1 MKGEFPMRIAIAGG
15 TGFVGSALVKRLLD
29 KKNELFILTRNTAN
43 KNSSKN
49 LNYVQWL
56 NDDDLPEDAL
66 ESIDVFINLA
76 GESINSGR
84 WTDERKKRILN
95 SRITATREVLRIIS
109 RLEEKPYTLI
119 NASAVGYYGT
129 SLNETF
135 TESSRKSGTDFLA
148 ETVRRW
154 EEEASQAEEF
164 EVRTVFCRF
173 GIILEKN
180 DGALPRMALPYKLFA
195 GGPVGTGDQ
204 WVSWIHLDDAVNGIL
219 HCIEHEQL
227 EGPVNFT
234 SPNPLTMKE
243 FGKTLG
249 DVLNRPHW
257 LPAPGFALKIAL
269 GEMSTLVLEGQKVLP
284 EKLQASGYD
293 FLYPDLRSALRNI
306 YE

>member
-1 MKGEFPMRIAIAGG
+1 MRIAIAGG
-15 TGFVGSALVKRLLD
+15 TGFVGSALVKKLLD
-29 KKNELFILTRNTAN
+29 KKHELFILTRNTAD
-43 KNSSKN
+43 KHSSKN
-49 LNYVQWL
+49 LQYVQWL
-56 NDDDLPEDAL
+56 NDDDSPEDAL

-84 WTDERKKRILN
+84 WTDERKQRILN

-129 SLNETF
+129 SRNETF
-135 TESSRKSGTDFLA
+135 TEANRKSGTDFLA

-154 EEEASQAEEF
+154 EDEASKAEEF

-180 DGALPRMALPYKLFA
+180 DGALPRMSLPYKLFA
-195 GGPVGTGDQ
+195 GGPVGTGEQ
-204 WVSWIHLDDAVNGIL
+204 WVSWIHLDDVVNGIL
-219 HCIEHEQL
+219 YCLEHEKLQ
-227 EGPVNFT
+227 GPVNFT

-243 FGKTLG
+243 FGKILG
-249 DVLNRPHW
+249 EVLNRPHW

-284 EKLQASGYD
+284 EKLQALGYD

-306 YE
+306 YQ

>member
-1 MKGEFPMRIAIAGG
+1 MRIAIAGG
-15 TGFVGSALVKRLLD
+15 TGFVGSVLVKKLLD
-29 KKNELFILTRNTAN
+29 KNHELFILTRNTAD
-43 KNSSKN
+43 KHSSKN
-49 LNYVQWL
+49 LQYVQWL
-56 NDDDLPEDAL
+56 NDDDSPEDAL

-95 SRITATREVLRIIS
+95 SRITATREVLRIVS

-135 TESSRKSGTDFLA
+135 TEANSKSGTDFLA
-148 ETVRRW
+148 ETVTRW
-154 EEEASQAEEF
+154 EEEASKAEEF

-173 GIILEKN
+173 GIILEKD

-204 WVSWIHLDDAVNGIL
+204 WVSWIHLDDVVNGIL
-219 HCIEHEQL
+219 YCIEHEQL
-227 EGPVNFT
+227 QGPVNFT

-243 FGKTLG
+243 FGKILG
-249 DVLNRPHW
+249 EVLNRPHW

-284 EKLQASGYD
+284 EKLQALGYD

-306 YE
+306 YQ

>member
-1 MKGEFPMRIAIAGG
+1 MRIAITGG
-15 TGFVGSALVKRLLD
+15 TGFVGSALVKKLLD
-29 KKNELFILTRNTAN
+29 KKHELFILTRNTAN
-43 KNSSKN
+43 KNPSKN

-56 NDDDLPEDAL
+56 NDDDSPEDAL

-84 WTDERKKRILN
+84 WTDQRKKRILN

-135 TESSRKSGTDFLA
+135 TESKRKSGTDFLA
-148 ETVRRW
+148 ETVKFW
-154 EEEASQAEEF
+154 EEEASKAEEF

-180 DGALPRMALPYKLFA
+180 DGALPRIALPYKLFA

-204 WVSWIHLDDAVNGIL
+204 WVSWIHLDDVVNGIL

-227 EGPVNFT
+227 QGPVNFT
-234 SPNPLTMKE
+234 SPNPLKMKK
-243 FGKTLG
+243 FGKILG

-284 EKLQASGYD
+284 EKLQTFGYD
-293 FLYPDLRSALRNI
+293 FLFPDLRSALRNI

>member
-1 MKGEFPMRIAIAGG
+1 MRIAIAGG
-15 TGFVGSALVKRLLD
+15 TGFVGSALVKKLLD
-29 KKNELFILTRNTAN
+29 KKHELFILTRNTAN

-56 NDDDLPEDAL
+56 NDDDSPEDAL
-66 ESIDVFINLA
+66 ESIDVFINLS

-135 TESSRKSGTDFLA
+135 TEFNRKSGTDFLA

-154 EEEASQAEEF
+154 EEEASKAEEF

-180 DGALPRMALPYKLFA
+180 DGALPRIALPYKLFA

-204 WVSWIHLDDAVNGIL
+204 WVSWIHLDDVVNGIL
-219 HCIEHEQL
+219 YCIEHEQL
-227 EGPVNFT
+227 QGPVNFT

-243 FGKTLG
+243 FGKILG
-249 DVLNRPHW
+249 DALNRPHW

-284 EKLQASGYD
+284 EKLQASGYK
-293 FLYPDLRSALRNI
+293 FLYKDLRSALRNI
-306 YE
+306 YQ

>member
-1 MKGEFPMRIAIAGG
+1 MRIAIAGG
-15 TGFVGSALVKRLLD
+15 TGFVGSALVKQLLE
-29 KKNELFILTRNTAN
+29 KKHELFILTRNTAD
-43 KNSSKN
+43 KHPSKN

-56 NDDDLPEDAL
+56 SDEESPEDAL
-66 ESIDVFINLA
+66 EGIDVFINLA

-129 SLNETF
+129 SRNETF
-135 TESSRKSGTDFLA
+135 TEANRKSGTDFLA

-154 EEEASQAEEF
+154 EEEASKAEEF

-204 WVSWIHLDDAVNGIL
+204 WVSWIHLDDVVNGIL
-219 HCIEHEQL
+219 FCIEHEQL
-227 EGPVNFT
+227 QGPVNFT
-234 SPNPLTMKE
+234 SPNPLTMME

-249 DVLNRPHW
+249 EVLNRPHW
-257 LPAPGFALKIAL
+257 MPAPGFALKIAL

-284 EKLQASGYD
+284 EKLQTFGYD
-293 FLYPDLRSALRNI
+293 FLYSNLSSALRNI
-306 YE
+306 YQ

>member
-1 MKGEFPMRIAIAGG
+1 MRIAITGG
-15 TGFVGSALVKRLLD
+15 TGFVGSALVKNLLE
-29 KKNELFILTRNTAN
+29 KKHELFILTRNTAD
-43 KNSSKN
+43 KQPSKN
-49 LNYVQWL
+49 FNYVQWL
-56 NDDDLPEDAL
+56 SEDDSPEDAL

-84 WTDERKKRILN
+84 WTEERKKRIVN

-119 NASAVGYYGT
+119 NASAVGYYGI
-129 SLNETF
+129 SRNKTF
-135 TESSRKSGTDFLA
+135 TEADRKSGTDFLA

-154 EEEASQAEEF
+154 EEEASKAEAF

-204 WVSWIHLDDAVNGIL
+204 WVSWIHLDDVVNGIL
-219 HCIEHEQL
+219 FCIEHEQL
-227 EGPVNFT
+227 QGPVNFT
-234 SPNPLTMKE
+234 SPKPLTMNE

-249 DVLNRPHW
+249 EVLNRPHW
-257 LPAPGFALKIAL
+257 MPAPGFALKIAL

-293 FLYPDLRSALRNI
+293 FLYPNLRSALRNI
-306 YE
+306 YQ

>member
-1 MKGEFPMRIAIAGG
+1 MRIAISGG
-15 TGFVGSALVKRLLD
+15 TGFVGNALVKKLLE
-29 KKNELFILTRNTAN
+29 KKNEIFILTRNISD
-43 KNSSKN
+43 KQHFKN

-56 NDDDLPEDAL
+56 NDDDSPEDVL

-84 WTDERKKRILN
+84 WTEDRKKRILN
-95 SRITATREVLRIIS
+95 SRITATKEVLRIIS

-129 SLNETF
+129 SQVETF
-135 TESSRKSGTDFLA
+135 TEASKKSGTDFLA

-154 EEEASQAEEF
+154 EEEAAKAEEF

-195 GGPVGTGDQ
+195 GGTVGTGSQ
-204 WVSWIHLDDAVNGIL
+204 WVSWIHLDDAVSGIL
-219 HCIEHEQL
+219 FCIEHEQL
-227 EGPVNFT
+227 QGPVNFT
-234 SPNPLTMKE
+234 SPNPVTMKE
-243 FGKTLG
+243 FGQILG
-249 DVLNRPHW
+249 EVLNRPHW
-257 LPAPGFALKIAL
+257 MPAPGFALKIAL

-284 EKLQASGYD
+284 EKLQSFGYK
-293 FLYPDLRSALRNI
+293 FLYPELKAALGDI
-306 YE
+306 YK

>member
-1 MKGEFPMRIAIAGG
+1 MRIAIAGG
-15 TGFVGSALVKRLLD
+15 TGFVGSALVKKLLD
-29 KKNELFILTRNTAN
+29 KKHELFILTRNSAD
-43 KNSSKN
+43 KHASKS
-49 LNYVQWL
+49 LQYVQWL
-56 NDDDLPEDAL
+56 NDDDSPEDAL

-129 SLNETF
+129 SRNETF
-135 TESSRKSGTDFLA
+135 TEANRKSGTDFLA
-148 ETVRRW
+148 ETVTRW
-154 EEEASQAEEF
+154 EEEASKAEEF
-164 EVRTVFCRF
+164 EVRTLFCRF

-204 WVSWIHLDDAVNGIL
+204 WVSWIHLDDVVNGIL
-219 HCIEHEQL
+219 YCIEHEQL

-243 FGKTLG
+243 FGKILG
-249 DVLNRPHW
+249 EVLNRPHW
-257 LPAPGFALKIAL
+257 LPTPGFALKIAL

-284 EKLQASGYD
+284 KKLQVLGYD

-306 YE
+306 YQ

>member
-1 MKGEFPMRIAIAGG
+1 MRIAIAGG
-15 TGFVGSALVKRLLD
+15 TGFVGNALVKKLLE
-29 KKNELFILTRNTAN
+29 KKHEIFILTRNISH
-43 KNSSKN
+43 KQHSKN

-56 NDDDLPEDAL
+56 NDDDSPEDVL

-84 WTDERKKRILN
+84 WTEDRKKRILN
-95 SRITATREVLRIIS
+95 SRITATKEVRRIIS

-129 SLNETF
+129 SQVETF

-154 EEEASQAEEF
+154 EEEAAKAEEF

-195 GGPVGTGDQ
+195 GGTVGSGSQ
-204 WVSWIHLDDAVNGIL
+204 WVSWIHLDDAVSGIL
-219 HCIEHEQL
+219 FCIEHEQL
-227 EGPVNFT
+227 HGPVNFT
-234 SPNPLTMKE
+234 SPYPVTMKE
-243 FGKTLG
+243 FGQILG
-249 DVLNRPHW
+249 EVLNRPHW
-257 LPAPGFALKIAL
+257 MPAPGFALKIAL

-284 EKLQASGYD
+284 EKLQSFGYE
-293 FLYPDLRSALRNI
+293 FLYPELKAALSDI
-306 YE
+306 YK

>member
-1 MKGEFPMRIAIAGG
+1 MRIAIAGG
-15 TGFVGSALVKRLLD
+15 TGFVGSALVKKLLD
-29 KKNELFILTRNTAN
+29 KNHELFILTRNTAD
-43 KNSSKN
+43 KHSSKN

-56 NDDDLPEDAL
+56 NDDDSPEDAL

-129 SLNETF
+129 FRNETF
-135 TESSRKSGTDFLA
+135 TEANRKSGTDFLA

-154 EEEASQAEEF
+154 EEEASKAEEF

-204 WVSWIHLDDAVNGIL
+204 WVSWIHLDDVVNGIL
-219 HCIEHEQL
+219 FCMELEQL
-227 EGPVNFT
+227 QGPVNFT
-234 SPNPLTMKE
+234 SPTPLTMKE
-243 FGKTLG
+243 FGKILG
-249 DVLNRPHW
+249 EVLNRPHW

-284 EKLQASGYD
+284 EKLQTFGYD

-306 YE
+306 YQ

>member
-1 MKGEFPMRIAIAGG
+1 MRIAIAGG
-15 TGFVGSALVKRLLD
+15 TGFVGNALVKKLLE
-29 KKNELFILTRNTAN
+29 KKHEIFILTRNISD
-43 KNSSKN
+43 KQHSKN

-56 NDDDLPEDAL
+56 NDDDSPEDVL

-84 WTDERKKRILN
+84 WTEDRKKRILN
-95 SRITATREVLRIIS
+95 SRITATKEVLRIIS

-129 SLNETF
+129 SQVETF

-154 EEEASQAEEF
+154 EEEAAKAEEF

-195 GGPVGTGDQ
+195 GGTVGTGSQ
-204 WVSWIHLDDAVNGIL
+204 WVSWIHLDDAVSGIL
-219 HCIEHEQL
+219 FCIEHEQL
-227 EGPVNFT
+227 QGPVNFT
-234 SPNPLTMKE
+234 SPYPVTMKE
-243 FGKTLG
+243 FGQILG
-249 DVLNRPHW
+249 EVLNRPHW
-257 LPAPGFALKIAL
+257 MPAPGFALKIAL

-284 EKLQASGYD
+284 EKLQSFGYE
-293 FLYPDLRSALRNI
+293 FLYPELKAALSDI
-306 YE
+306 YK

>member
-1 MKGEFPMRIAIAGG
+1 MRIAIAGG
-15 TGFVGSALVKRLLD
+15 TGFVGNALVKKLLE
-29 KKNELFILTRNTAN
+29 KKHEIFILTRNISD
-43 KNSSKN
+43 KQHSKN

-56 NDDDLPEDAL
+56 NDDDSPEDVL

-84 WTDERKKRILN
+84 WTEDRKKRILN
-95 SRITATREVLRIIS
+95 SRITATKEVRRIIS

-129 SLNETF
+129 SQVETF

-154 EEEASQAEEF
+154 EEEAAKAEEF

-195 GGPVGTGDQ
+195 GGTVGTGSQ
-204 WVSWIHLDDAVNGIL
+204 WVSWIHLDDAVSGIL
-219 HCIEHEQL
+219 FCIEQEQL
-227 EGPVNFT
+227 QGPVNFT
-234 SPNPLTMKE
+234 SPYPVTMKE
-243 FGKTLG
+243 FGQILG
-249 DVLNRPHW
+249 EVLNRPHW
-257 LPAPGFALKIAL
+257 MPAPGFALKIAL

-284 EKLQASGYD
+284 EKLQSFGYE
-293 FLYPDLRSALRNI
+293 FLYPELKAALSDI
-306 YE
+306 YK

>member
-1 MKGEFPMRIAIAGG
+1 MRIAIAGG
-15 TGFVGSALVKRLLD
+15 TGFVGNALVKKLLE
-29 KKNELFILTRNTAN
+29 KKHEIFILTRNISH
-43 KNSSKN
+43 KQHSKN

-56 NDDDLPEDAL
+56 NDDDSPEDVL

-84 WTDERKKRILN
+84 WTEDRKKRILN
-95 SRITATREVLRIIS
+95 SRITATKEVRRIIS

-129 SLNETF
+129 SQVETF

-154 EEEASQAEEF
+154 EEEAAKAEEF

-173 GIILEKN
+173 GIMLEKN

-195 GGPVGTGDQ
+195 GGTVGTGSQ
-204 WVSWIHLDDAVNGIL
+204 WVSWIHLDDAVSGIL
-219 HCIEHEQL
+219 FCIEHEQL
-227 EGPVNFT
+227 QGPVNFT
-234 SPNPLTMKE
+234 SPYPVTMKE
-243 FGKTLG
+243 FGQILG
-249 DVLNRPHW
+249 EVLNRPHW
-257 LPAPGFALKIAL
+257 MPAPGFALKIAL

-284 EKLQASGYD
+284 EKLQSFGYE
-293 FLYPDLRSALRNI
+293 FLYPELKAALSDI
-306 YE
+306 YK

>member
-1 MKGEFPMRIAIAGG
+1 MRIAIAGG
-15 TGFVGSALVKRLLD
+15 TGFVGSALVKKLLD
-29 KKNELFILTRNTAN
+29 KNHELFILTRNTAD
-43 KNSSKN
+43 KHSSKN

-56 NDDDLPEDAL
+56 NDDDSPEDAL

-129 SLNETF
+129 SRNETF
-135 TESSRKSGTDFLA
+135 TEANRKSGTDFLA

-154 EEEASQAEEF
+154 EEEASKAEEF

-204 WVSWIHLDDAVNGIL
+204 WVSWIHLDDVVNGIL
-219 HCIEHEQL
+219 FCMELEQL
-227 EGPVNFT
+227 QGPVNFT

-243 FGKTLG
+243 FGKILG
-249 DVLNRPHW
+249 EVLNRPHW

-284 EKLQASGYD
+284 EKLQTFGYD

-306 YE
+306 YQ

>member
-1 MKGEFPMRIAIAGG
+1 MRIAIAGG
-15 TGFVGSALVKRLLD
+15 TGFVGNALVKKLLE
-29 KKNELFILTRNTAN
+29 KKHEIFILTRNISH
-43 KNSSKN
+43 KQHSKN
-49 LNYVQWL
+49 LNYIQWL
-56 NDDDLPEDAL
+56 NDDDSPEDVL

-84 WTDERKKRILN
+84 WTEDRKKRILN
-95 SRITATREVLRIIS
+95 SRITATKEVRRIIS

-129 SLNETF
+129 SQVETF

-154 EEEASQAEEF
+154 EEEAAKAEEF

-195 GGPVGTGDQ
+195 GGTVGTGSQ
-204 WVSWIHLDDAVNGIL
+204 WVSWIHLDDAVSGIL
-219 HCIEHEQL
+219 YCIEHEQL
-227 EGPVNFT
+227 QGPVNFT
-234 SPNPLTMKE
+234 SPYPVTMKE
-243 FGKTLG
+243 FGQILG
-249 DVLNRPHW
+249 EVLNRPHW
-257 LPAPGFALKIAL
+257 MPAPGFALKIAL

-284 EKLQASGYD
+284 EKLQSFGYE
-293 FLYPDLRSALRNI
+293 FLYPELKAALSDI
-306 YE
+306 YK

>member
-1 MKGEFPMRIAIAGG
+1 MRIAIAGG
-15 TGFVGSALVKRLLD
+15 TGFVGSALVKKLLD
-29 KKNELFILTRNTAN
+29 KNHELFILTRNTAD
-43 KNSSKN
+43 KHSSKN
-49 LNYVQWL
+49 LQYVQWL
-56 NDDDLPEDAL
+56 NVDDSPEDAL

-95 SRITATREVLRIIS
+95 SRITATREVLRIVS

-129 SLNETF
+129 SRNETF
-135 TESSRKSGTDFLA
+135 TEANSKSGTDFLA
-148 ETVRRW
+148 ETVTRW
-154 EEEASQAEEF
+154 EKEASKAEEF

-173 GIILEKN
+173 GIILEKD

-204 WVSWIHLDDAVNGIL
+204 WVSWIHLDDVVNGIL
-219 HCIEHEQL
+219 YCIEHEQL
-227 EGPVNFT
+227 QGPVNFT

-243 FGKTLG
+243 FGKILG
-249 DVLNRPHW
+249 EVLNRPHW

-284 EKLQASGYD
+284 EKLQALGYD

-306 YE
+306 YQ

>member
-1 MKGEFPMRIAIAGG
+1 MRIAIAGG
-15 TGFVGSALVKRLLD
+15 TGFVGSALVKKLLE
-29 KKNELFILTRNTAN
+29 KKHELFILTRNTAD
-43 KNSSKN
+43 KRPSKN

-56 NDDDLPEDAL
+56 NDDNSPEDAL
-66 ESIDVFINLA
+66 EGIDVFINLA

-95 SRITATREVLRIIS
+95 SRITATMEVLRIIS

-129 SLNETF
+129 SRNETF
-135 TESSRKSGTDFLA
+135 TEATRKSGTDFLA

-154 EEEASQAEEF
+154 EEEASKAEEF

-204 WVSWIHLDDAVNGIL
+204 WVSWIHLDDVVNGIL
-219 HCIEHEQL
+219 FCIEHEQL
-227 EGPVNFT
+227 QGPVNFT
-234 SPNPLTMKE
+234 SPNPLTMKQ

-249 DVLNRPHW
+249 EVLNRPHW
-257 LPAPGFALKIAL
+257 MPAPGFALKIAL

-284 EKLQASGYD
+284 AKLQAFGYD

-306 YE
+306 YQ

>member
-1 MKGEFPMRIAIAGG
+1 MRIAIAGG
-15 TGFVGSALVKRLLD
+15 TGFVGNALVKKLLE
-29 KKNELFILTRNTAN
+29 KKHEIFILTRNISD
-43 KNSSKN
+43 KQHFKN

-56 NDDDLPEDAL
+56 NDHDSPEDVL

-84 WTDERKKRILN
+84 WTEDRKKRLLN
-95 SRITATREVLRIIS
+95 SRITATKEVRRIIS

-129 SLNETF
+129 SQVETF

-154 EEEASQAEEF
+154 EEEAAKAEEF
-164 EVRTVFCRF
+164 EVRTVYCRF

-195 GGPVGTGDQ
+195 GGTVGTGSQ
-204 WVSWIHLDDAVNGIL
+204 WVSWIHLDDAVSGIL
-219 HCIEHEQL
+219 FCIEHEQL
-227 EGPVNFT
+227 QGPVNFT
-234 SPNPLTMKE
+234 SPYPVTMKE
-243 FGKTLG
+243 FGQILG
-249 DVLNRPHW
+249 EVLNRPHW
-257 LPAPGFALKIAL
+257 MPAPGFALKIAL

-284 EKLQASGYD
+284 EKLQSFGYE
-293 FLYPDLRSALRNI
+293 FLYPELKAALSDI
-306 YE
+306 YK

>member
-1 MKGEFPMRIAIAGG
+1 MRIAIAGG
-15 TGFVGSALVKRLLD
+15 TGFVGSALVKKLLD
-29 KKNELFILTRNTAN
+29 KKHELFILTRNSAD
-43 KNSSKN
+43 KHASKS
-49 LNYVQWL
+49 LQYVQWL
-56 NDDDLPEDAL
+56 NDDDSPEDAL

-76 GESINSGR
+76 GEPINSGR

-129 SLNETF
+129 SRNETF
-135 TESSRKSGTDFLA
+135 TEANRKSGTDFLA
-148 ETVRRW
+148 ETVTRW
-154 EEEASQAEEF
+154 EEEASKAEEF

-204 WVSWIHLDDAVNGIL
+204 WVSWIHLDDVVNGIL
-219 HCIEHEQL
+219 YCIEHEQL
-227 EGPVNFT
+227 QGPVNFT

-243 FGKTLG
+243 FGKILG
-249 DVLNRPHW
+249 EVLNRPHW
-257 LPAPGFALKIAL
+257 LPTPGFALKIAL

-284 EKLQASGYD
+284 EKLQALGYD

-306 YE
+306 YQ

>member
-1 MKGEFPMRIAIAGG
+1 MRIAIAGG
-15 TGFVGSALVKRLLD
+15 TGFVGNALVKKLLE
-29 KKNELFILTRNTAN
+29 KKHEIFILTRNISH
-43 KNSSKN
+43 KQHSKN

-56 NDDDLPEDAL
+56 NDDDSPEDVL

-84 WTDERKKRILN
+84 WTEDRKKRILN
-95 SRITATREVLRIIS
+95 SRITATKEVRRIIS

-129 SLNETF
+129 SQVETF

-148 ETVRRW
+148 ETVRHW
-154 EEEASQAEEF
+154 EEEAAKAEEF

-195 GGPVGTGDQ
+195 GGTVGTGSQ
-204 WVSWIHLDDAVNGIL
+204 WVSWIHLDDAVSGIL
-219 HCIEHEQL
+219 FCIEHEQL
-227 EGPVNFT
+227 QGPVNFT
-234 SPNPLTMKE
+234 SPYPVTMKE
-243 FGKTLG
+243 FGQILG
-249 DVLNRPHW
+249 EVLNRPHW
-257 LPAPGFALKIAL
+257 MPAPGFALKIAL

-284 EKLQASGYD
+284 EKLQSFGYE
-293 FLYPDLRSALRNI
+293 FLYPELKAALSDI
-306 YE
+306 YK

>member
-1 MKGEFPMRIAIAGG
+1 MRIAIAGG
-15 TGFVGSALVKRLLD
+15 TGFVGNALVKKLLE
-29 KKNELFILTRNTAN
+29 KKHEIFILTRNISH
-43 KNSSKN
+43 KQHSKN

-56 NDDDLPEDAL
+56 NDDDSPEDVL

-84 WTDERKKRILN
+84 WTEDRKKRILN
-95 SRITATREVLRIIS
+95 SRITATKEVRRIIS

-129 SLNETF
+129 SQVETF

-154 EEEASQAEEF
+154 EEEAAKAEEF

-180 DGALPRMALPYKLFA
+180 DGALPRMALPFKLFA
-195 GGPVGTGDQ
+195 GGTVGTGSQ
-204 WVSWIHLDDAVNGIL
+204 WVSWIHLDDAVSGIL
-219 HCIEHEQL
+219 FCIEHEQL
-227 EGPVNFT
+227 QGPVNFT
-234 SPNPLTMKE
+234 SPYPVTMKE
-243 FGKTLG
+243 FGQILG
-249 DVLNRPHW
+249 EVLNRPHW
-257 LPAPGFALKIAL
+257 MPAPGFALKIAL

-284 EKLQASGYD
+284 EKLQSFGYE
-293 FLYPDLRSALRNI
+293 FLYPELKAALSDI
-306 YE
+306 YK

>member
-1 MKGEFPMRIAIAGG
+1 MRIAIAGG
-15 TGFVGSALVKRLLD
+15 TGFVGNALVKKLLE
-29 KKNELFILTRNTAN
+29 KKHEIFILTRNISH
-43 KNSSKN
+43 KQHSKN

-56 NDDDLPEDAL
+56 NDDDSPEDVL

-84 WTDERKKRILN
+84 WTEDRKKRILN
-95 SRITATREVLRIIS
+95 SRITATKEVRRIIS

-129 SLNETF
+129 SQVETF

-154 EEEASQAEEF
+154 EEEAAKAEEF

-195 GGPVGTGDQ
+195 GGTVGSGSQ
-204 WVSWIHLDDAVNGIL
+204 WVSWIHLDDAVSGIL
-219 HCIEHEQL
+219 YCIEHEQL
-227 EGPVNFT
+227 QGPVNFT
-234 SPNPLTMKE
+234 SPYPVTMKE
-243 FGKTLG
+243 FGQILG
-249 DVLNRPHW
+249 EVLNRPHW
-257 LPAPGFALKIAL
+257 MPAPGFALKIAL

-284 EKLQASGYD
+284 EKLQSFGYE
-293 FLYPDLRSALRNI
+293 FLYPELKAALSDI
-306 YE
+306 YK